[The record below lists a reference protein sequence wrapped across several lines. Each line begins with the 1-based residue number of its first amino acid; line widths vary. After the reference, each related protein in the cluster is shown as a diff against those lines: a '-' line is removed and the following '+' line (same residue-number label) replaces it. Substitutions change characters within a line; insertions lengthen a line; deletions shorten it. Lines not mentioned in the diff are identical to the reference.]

1 MSYTQAKSIADPGSS
16 DSTRLR
22 QVLLNKHIRN
32 LSLPHSQP
40 ALYDT
45 LNVLL
50 NAADPLRQDMEE
62 SLDQLKEAF
71 LNVLYEVLEEGSVDT
86 NHRLVIGLG
95 DETLRVMDA
104 THPQAETVSALLA
117 TVPMLAVVLR
127 QIAADTL
134 MLRSLNALGQAF
146 ALCRDVSKSSQD
158 EDVESYQVCLKGPL
172 SHFYYA

>member
-1 MSYTQAKSIADPGSS
+1 MSPSHAKHFEEPLSAESV
-16 DSTRLR
+16 RVR
-22 QVLLNKHIRN
+22 HVLLSKHIRD

-50 NAADPLRQDMEE
+50 SAANPLRQDMEE

-71 LNVLYEVLEEGSVDT
+71 LNVAHEVLHEGKI
-86 NHRLVIGLG
+86 NMQERLVLGLAG
-95 DETLRVMDA
+95 DVLRVVDRS
-104 THPQAETVSALLA
+104 HPQAEEVDALLSG
-117 TVPMLAVVLR
+117 TPMLAAVLR

-134 MLRSLNALGQAF
+134 MLRSLNALDQAF
-146 ALCRDVSKSSQD
+146 ALCRKAGKISLDD
-158 EDVESYQVCLKGPL
+158 EVESYQVCLKGEL